1 MSGTTLVT
9 EQLQPDE
16 SLANLARKAAVV
28 LGSLHCK
35 LVSKDGRNLV
45 LTTTMERNTLRH
57 GDVVTAMAIGRA
69 PLLVSS
75 KIGSAMV
82 LVKAGGTAITW
93 GHAYRGGDSSC
104 VREQL
109 SSDVLQVTVSESAVA
124 ALKADGSVV
133 TWGCADE

>member
-16 SLANLARKAAVV
+16 SHANLARKAAVV

-45 LTTTMERNTLRH
+45 LTTTMERNALRH

-93 GHAYRGGDSSC
+93 IHAYRGGDSSC

-109 SSDVLQVTVSESAVA
+109 ELKGLKTCESEVG
-124 ALKADGSVV
+124 KKYF
-133 TWGCADE
+133 